1 MRISAG
7 GRRFSIGLSLLLL
20 TSCGPASTPAN
31 LADNVDALRQ
41 RALNLP
47 VVAHGATCPASGAA
61 TLSGTPLKAPAYGF
75 GQGPVYL
82 TGQTRWYA
90 GEAAV
95 VMVDPAYGG
104 TVVIRGRQLDGSQ
117 SMPLVPTSAEGDVA
131 IFRSSPSDWRV
142 WNGQLSASSPGCFG
156 LQADGTEFS
165 ELIVFQVL
173 AGSPPPG

>member
-1 MRISAG
+1 M
-7 GRRFSIGLSLLLL
+7 
-20 TSCGPASTPAN
+20 
-31 LADNVDALRQ
+31 
-41 RALNLP
+41 
-47 VVAHGATCPASGAA
+47 
-61 TLSGTPLKAPAYGF
+61 KAPAYGF